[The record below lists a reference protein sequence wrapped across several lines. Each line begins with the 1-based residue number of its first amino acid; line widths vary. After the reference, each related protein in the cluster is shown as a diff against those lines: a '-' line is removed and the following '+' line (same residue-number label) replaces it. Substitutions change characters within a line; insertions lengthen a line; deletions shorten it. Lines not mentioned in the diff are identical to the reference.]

1 MTCRRIKPSESD
13 RDVGGEGRNRKSVT
27 LTTTTHRREG
37 SGRKKATLRGAG
49 QRIHARE
56 QRTDHRSTPTHKKGN
71 MEQGEL
77 FTETENLFEQLCSLP
92 ILHAGFKAVK
102 RNGGSPGTDG
112 VTIQKFETRL
122 EEELARLKAELV
134 GWSYKPNPVRRVEIP
149 KPNGGVRLLGVPCIR
164 DRVVQ
169 ASLKILLEPIFDPG
183 FSESSYGFRPGK
195 NQRQAIE
202 AAQRYVQAGK
212 EIVVDIDLAKFFD
225 KINHDRML
233 MQVQRKVDDKRIIK
247 LIGMTLR
254 SGVMVGGTVEP
265 TLEGTTQGSPLS
277 PLLSNI
283 VLDELDK
290 ELEKRGLE
298 FCRFADDCNIFV
310 RTRKAA
316 ERVMASVTKL
326 LEKKMKLVVNR
337 DKSKISISSGVK
349 FLGMTIMLGLAT
361 IAPQAMEKAM
371 VKVKELTPRGIA
383 QPIERTIEDFNRW
396 YRGWSS
402 YFEMTCYPNQ
412 FAVIEAHT
420 RRRLRAHLLRNL
432 KRRRHLARAL
442 IRAGVKKHTAYR
454 HAYTHKSWWA
464 LSHDLVIARMYPNR
478 WFEERGM
485 FIKSKETHPH
495 WLDVK
500 ERVRIS

>member
-1 MTCRRIKPSESD
+1 MHT
-13 RDVGGEGRNRKSVT
+13 
-27 LTTTTHRREG
+27 
-37 SGRKKATLRGAG
+37 
-49 QRIHARE
+49 
-56 QRTDHRSTPTHKKGN
+56 KGN

-77 FTETENLFEQLCSLP
+77 FTETENLFEQLCTTT
-92 ILHAGFKAVK
+92 ILRAGFSAVK
-102 RNGGSPGTDG
+102 RNGGSPGIDG
-112 VTIQKFETRL
+112 ITIQRYETRL
-122 EEELARLKAELV
+122 EEELAQLKAELI
-134 GWSYKPNPVRRVEIP
+134 GWSYKPKPVRRVEIP

-169 ASLKILLEPIFDPG
+169 ASLKILLEPIFDPT

-202 AAQRYVQAGK
+202 AAQRHVQAGK
-212 EIVVDIDLAKFFD
+212 EMVVDIDLSKFFD

-233 MQVQRKVDDKRIIK
+233 MHVQGKVEDKRIIK

-254 SGVMVGGTVEP
+254 SGVLVSGNIEP
-265 TLEGTTQGSPLS
+265 TPEGTTQGSPLS

-290 ELEKRGLE
+290 ELEKRGLA

-310 RTRKAA
+310 RSRKAA
-316 ERVMASVTKL
+316 ERVMASVTEL

-337 DKSKISISSGVK
+337 EKSKVSLSSGVK
-349 FLGMTIMLGLAT
+349 FLGITIMLGMAT

-371 VKVKELTPRGIA
+371 AKVKELTPRRVGK
-383 QPIERTIEDFNRW
+383 PIEATIEDFNRW

-402 YFEMTCYPNQ
+402 YFEMTWYPNQ
-412 FAVIEAHT
+412 FAVIEAHA

-432 KRRRHLARAL
+432 KRRRHIARAL
-442 IRAGVKKHTAYR
+442 IRAGVKKQTAWN
-454 HAYTHKSWWA
+454 HAYAHKSWWA
-464 LSHDLVIARMYPNR
+464 LSHDMVVARMYPNK
-478 WFEERGM
+478 WFEEHGLY
-485 FIKSKETHPH
+485 IKSKETHPH

-500 ERVRIS
+500 ERIHIT